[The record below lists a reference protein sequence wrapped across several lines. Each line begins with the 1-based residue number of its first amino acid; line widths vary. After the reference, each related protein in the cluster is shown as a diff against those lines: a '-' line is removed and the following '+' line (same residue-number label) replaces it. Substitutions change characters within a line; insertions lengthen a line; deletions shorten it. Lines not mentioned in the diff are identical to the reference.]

1 MGGRVIRLGRRGH
14 KRQRVDVRPS
24 YAGREVDVVGEVR
37 NEAADD
43 GVEIVVLSGEH
54 DLGTVPRVKEAL
66 GGAATNGKAILV
78 DLSSAT
84 FVDSSIL
91 GALLEARR
99 TAVDGGRGFA
109 VACSGEAEPVRRVLE
124 VTGLADEL
132 PVHPTRE
139 AALAALDAQ
148 EPS

>member
-1 MGGRVIRLGRRGH
+1 M
-14 KRQRVDVRPS
+14 RPG
-24 YAGREVDVVGEVR
+24 YAARDVDVVGEVR
-37 NEAADD
+37 NETAD

-66 GGAATNGKAILV
+66 TGAAGNAVLV
-78 DLSSAT
+78 DLCSAT

-99 TAVDGGRGFA
+99 TAADGNRGFA

-132 PVHPTRE
+132 PVHSTRE

>member
-1 MGGRVIRLGRRGH
+1 M
-14 KRQRVDVRPS
+14 DVRPG

-37 NEAADD
+37 NETADD

-54 DLGTVPRVKEAL
+54 DLGTVPQVKEAL
-66 GGAATNGKAILV
+66 GGAANNGKAILV

-99 TAVDGGRGFA
+99 TAVEGGRGFA
-109 VACSGEAEPVRRVLE
+109 VACGGEAEPVRRVLE

-132 PVHPTRE
+132 PVHPTRD

>member
-1 MGGRVIRLGRRGH
+1 VIRLGRLARRGN
-14 KRQRVDVRPS
+14 KRQRVDVRPG
-24 YAGREVDVVGEVR
+24 YAARDVDVVGEVR
-37 NEAADD
+37 NETAD

-66 GGAATNGKAILV
+66 TGAASDGNAVLV
-78 DLSSAT
+78 DLCSAT

-99 TAVDGGRGFA
+99 TAVDGNRGFA

-132 PVHPTRE
+132 PVHSTRE